1 MRPLA
6 HCTNY
11 QCGKWLR
18 VMWTTFTA
26 AAPILEVL
34 RRRLRDLV
42 KLIES
47 KVRNIIYSD
56 FEDENSL
63 LSLSHL

>member
-1 MRPLA
+1 MDDIHSGSADP
-6 HCTNY
+6 
-11 QCGKWLR
+11 GGSSSE
-18 VMWTTFTA
+18 A
-26 AAPILEVL
+26 ARFGQTLSEF
-34 RRRLRDLV
+34 
-42 KLIES
+42 